1 MGTPSPSKGSTAGL
15 HIPLIL
21 LSIVSSI
28 MGAWLIMLC
37 INALQGINLHPIGI
51 YVSKLSCNRHIKEC
65 SQCPAC
71 ISRLWG
77 GCSVKL
83 AQFLMAALNV
93 WPPFEGSSPTTFHKF
108 HIALNVEGRTPVR
121 LWAEHNKLRENHVR
135 KRFKISD
142 WMPLLLS
149 RSAEVA

>member
-15 HIPLIL
+15 HILLIL
-21 LSIVSSI
+21 LSIVSGI

-71 ISRLWG
+71 ISRLRG

-93 WPPFEGSSPTTFHKF
+93 WPPFEGSIQSTF
-108 HIALNVEGRTPVR
+108 HIALNDEGRNPVN
-121 LWAEHNKLRENHVR
+121 LGVER
-135 KRFKISD
+135 KKFRKRPMRIRFKISG
-142 WMPLLLS
+142 WIPLLPS